1 MLTSGT
7 IWGTM
12 VASLPIVLGRV
23 MLKFRPLPVFL
34 ALAVAAVVAPVVG
47 LQGAVAQNSPAQE
60 APVVAEVGTVVTT
73 TTLTG
78 PARYSDTESPL
89 DIAVTPAD
97 ATVVPDGS
105 PVVVERR
112 VNDVWQLLATPTT
125 TAGHA
130 TTPATLS
137 RDPGDNVFRA
147 TYAGDDTYAGSAS
160 DPKRVALKV
169 RSSKIALGGPDTVV
183 DEKTVTLRVLWRTIS
198 GIPVPGKVSLY
209 RRSGTKWVRQAGHT
223 TNGDG
228 RTTFTLRPRTDSRW
242 QVRGLAQAWVAG
254 ATSPSHAVDNLPPG
268 VPVRLPA
275 GAPSPRVKVPK
286 QPRGFGAGPNAVI
299 SSIPTAVWNQMTGI
313 TWHRGCP
320 VGRSGLRYLKIN
332 YWDYQGYR
340 RRGEMV
346 VASGA
351 VGQVSRA
358 LADMYRAK
366 LPIRSMYRVD
376 RFGYSSRVRGGDD
389 HRSMAAGNTSGFN
402 CRDVV
407 NRPGVRSPHS
417 YGRAIDVNTW
427 ENPYR
432 SATGLVPNS
441 WWMSRSHP
449 RVAWRSSRHPVVR
462 IMRSNNIRWTYGNG
476 DTQHFDAATS
486 GGRVVMVPGCT
497 LPAAIACD

>member
-1 MLTSGT
+1 VQTFGT

-12 VASLPIVLGRV
+12 VASQPTVLGSV
-23 MLKFRPLPVFL
+23 MLKFRPFPAFL
-34 ALAVAAVVAPVVG
+34 ALAVAAVVAPVIG
-47 LQGAVAQNSPAQE
+47 LQGAGAQE
-60 APVVAEVGTVVTT
+60 APALAEVGTVVTT

-78 PARYSDTESPL
+78 PARYADTGSPL
-89 DIAVTPAD
+89 DVAVTPAD

-112 VNDVWQLLATPTT
+112 VGGTWRVIDTPGTV
-125 TAGHA
+125 AGHA

-137 RDPGDNVFRA
+137 RDASDNVFRA
-147 TYAGDDTYAGSAS
+147 TYAGDATYAPSSS
-160 DPKRVALKV
+160 DPVRVPLKV
-169 RSSKIALGGPDTVV
+169 RGSKIGLGGPDEVV
-183 DEKTVTLRVLWRTIS
+183 DEKSVTLRVYWRTAS
-198 GIPVPGKVSLY
+198 GIPVPGKVNLY
-209 RRSGTKWVRQAGHT
+209 RRSGKKWVKHT
-223 TNGDG
+223 SGTTGDDG
-228 RTTFTLRPRTDSRW
+228 RTTFRLTPRTDSRW
-242 QVRGLAQAWVAG
+242 QVRGLAKDWVAS

-268 VPVRLPA
+268 VPVRLPT

-286 QPRGFGAGPNAVI
+286 QPRGVGGGPNAVI
-299 SSIPTAVWNQMTGI
+299 STVPTRVWNQMTGI

-376 RFGYSSRVRGGDD
+376 RFGYSSRVRGGND
-389 HRSMAAGNTSGFN
+389 HKSMAAGNTSGFN

-417 YGRAIDVNTW
+417 YGRAIDINTW

-432 SATGLVPNS
+432 SQTGLVPNS

-449 RVAWRSSRHPVVR
+449 RVAWRSSRHAVVR

-486 GGRVVMVPGCT
+486 NGRVVMAPGCT
-497 LPAAIACD
+497 LPAAVACD

>member
-1 MLTSGT
+1 
-7 IWGTM
+7 M
-12 VASLPIVLGRV
+12 VASQSILLGSV
-23 MLKFRPLPVFL
+23 MSKFRPFPALL
-34 ALAVAAVVAPVVG
+34 ALAVAAVVAPVIG
-47 LQGAVAQNSPAQE
+47 LQGAVAQPAPAQE
-60 APVVAEVGTVVTT
+60 ASALAGTVVTT

-78 PARYSDTESPL
+78 PARYADTESPL
-89 DIAVTPAD
+89 DIAVTPDD

-105 PVVVERR
+105 PVVVERL
-112 VNDVWQLLATPTT
+112 VDGTWQVVATPTT
-125 TAGHA
+125 TGGHA
-130 TTPATLS
+130 TTPATLA
-137 RDPGDNVFRA
+137 RDASDNVFRA
-147 TYAGDDTYAGSAS
+147 TYAGDATYAGSAT
-160 DPKRVALKV
+160 DPVRVALKV
-169 RSSKIALGGPDTVV
+169 RGSRIGLGGPDEVV
-183 DEKTVTLRVLWRTIS
+183 DEKTVTLRVYWRTAS
-198 GIPVPGKVSLY
+198 GIPVPGKVNLY
-209 RRSGTKWVRQAGHT
+209 RRSGKKWVKDSSGT
-223 TNGDG
+223 TGDDG
-228 RTTFTLRPRTDSRW
+228 RTTFTLKPRTDSRW
-242 QVRGLAQAWVAG
+242 QVRGLKKDWVAS
-254 ATSPSHAVDNLPPG
+254 ATSPTHAVDNLPPG
-268 VPVRLPA
+268 IPVRLPK
-275 GAPSPRVKVPK
+275 GAPSPRVRLPK
-286 QPRGFGAGPNAVI
+286 QPRATGAGPNAVI
-299 SSIPTAVWNQMTGI
+299 TTIPTAVWNQMTGI

-340 RRGEMV
+340 RRGQMV

-376 RFGYSSRVRGGDD
+376 RFGYSSRVRGGND
-389 HRSMAAGNTSGFN
+389 HKSMAAGNTSGFN

-449 RVAWRSSRHPVVR
+449 RVAWRSSRHQVVR

-486 GGRVVMVPGCT
+486 GGRVLMAPGCT

>member
-1 MLTSGT
+1 MQRTR
-7 IWGTM
+7 
-12 VASLPIVLGRV
+12 P
-23 MLKFRPLPVFL
+23 FRFLL
-34 ALAVAAVVAPVVG
+34 ALAVAAAVAPVVG
-47 LQGAVAQNSPAQE
+47 LQGAVAQE
-60 APVVAEVGTVVTT
+60 APAVAEVGTVVTT

-78 PARYSDTESPL
+78 PARYADTDSPL

-97 ATVVPDGS
+97 ATGVPDGS

-112 VNDVWQLLATPTT
+112 VDGTWQVIATPTT
-125 TAGHA
+125 VAGHA
-130 TTPATLS
+130 TTPATLA
-137 RDPGDNVFRA
+137 RDASDNVFRA
-147 TYAGDDTYAGSAS
+147 SYAGDATYAASSS
-160 DPKRVALKV
+160 DPVRVALKV
-169 RSSKIALGGPDTVV
+169 RGSRIGLGGPDQVV
-183 DEKTVTLRVLWRTIS
+183 DEKTVTLKVYWRTAS
-198 GIPVPGKVSLY
+198 GIPVPGKVNLY
-209 RRSGTKWVRQAGHT
+209 RRSGKKWVRYASGAT
-223 TNGDG
+223 GDDG
-228 RTTFTLRPRTDSRW
+228 RTTFTLKPRTDSRW
-242 QVRGLAQAWVAG
+242 QVRGLRKDWVAG
-254 ATSPSHAVDNLPPG
+254 ATSTSHAVDNLPPG
-268 VPVRLPA
+268 VPVKLPK
-275 GAPSPRVKVPK
+275 GAPSPRIRLPK
-286 QPRGFGAGPNAVI
+286 QPHGVGAGPNAVI
-299 SSIPTAVWNQMTGI
+299 STVPTVVWNQMTGI

-346 VASGA
+346 VATGA

-417 YGRAIDVNTW
+417 YGRAIDINTW

-432 SATGLVPNS
+432 SQTGLVPNS

-449 RVAWRSSRHPVVR
+449 RVAWRSSRHAVVR

-486 GGRVVMVPGCT
+486 GGRVVVAPGCA
-497 LPAAIACD
+497 LPAAVACD